1 MSESGFTFD
10 QHCLGSEFGEPG
22 VLSWIYH
29 RVRRQETCSVTD
41 EWKLLTITNDS
52 FIFDCFHVITH
63 QSAFSVYLF
72 IQSHVAQSSY
82 DWKTWKFL
90 WLKSWRLLNN
100 YSAGNS
106 WLTFFFGLSN
116 EWIPCCKVNATHMV
130 ASLVTTVCRL
140 LGDGAPEVV
149 LDQCPCV
156 KRFQPF
162 PYEWG
167 WHHKKLRLQ

>member
-10 QHCLGSEFGEPG
+10 
-22 VLSWIYH
+22 LSLVSLVCWAGFTIEI
-29 RVRRQETCSVTD
+29 RRQETCSVTD
-41 EWKLLTITNDS
+41 GWKTINNYKWFFYLWLFPCYHS
-52 FIFDCFHVITH
+52 
-63 QSAFSVYLF
+63 SVCVQCLF
-72 IQSHVAQSSY
+72 IHTISRC
-82 DWKTWKFL
+82 TKFL
-90 WLKSWRLLNN
+90 WSENLEVSVTYKLRITQQLLSWEFM
-100 YSAGNS
+100 ADVV
-106 WLTFFFGLSN
+106 FFKLSN

-140 LGDGAPEVV
+140 LGDGALEVV